1 MNKCGKL
8 RVECDCRIYSSFWF
22 GTFPERA
29 TPVMRNSLGSLLRRV
44 TLCALF
50 LAVVAPPGG
59 PAVAAPAPPAAAEAA
74 SIEFAQRYHAL
85 QHGGI
90 TRAANTVITCRKP
103 VAGRTVSCPS
113 ARGGRAAA
121 NNDFE
126 MSYIDVDKDPNT
138 YNSSRGEVRLPP
150 GSQVSYARL
159 YWGGNLRVGEQKRP
173 KDNGRVLVAE
183 PGGSYREVRAD
194 TLVGHRSANGA
205 DAFQASADVT
215 PLVRTSGTG
224 LYTVAQV
231 NVAMGHSKAGAW
243 GGWTLVVAYENEAA
257 PLRHLT
263 VWDGFDS
270 FDARGRSRT
279 VRLSGM
285 PLPAHAKGSVGM
297 VTYNG
302 DRGTTGD
309 TLTVSADRSRPVR
322 LSDAAN
328 PARDVMNSTISEPG
342 RQSARTPAYANTL
355 GYDSDIFR
363 LDGGL
368 KAERKGLLIRLASQR
383 ESAWAGVLF
392 AAVDAKR

>member
-1 MNKCGKL
+1 
-8 RVECDCRIYSSFWF
+8 
-22 GTFPERA
+22 
-29 TPVMRNSLGSLLRRV
+29 MRNSVGPLLRRM
-44 TLCALF
+44 TLCALS
-50 LAVVAPPGG
+50 LAVVATPGG
-59 PAVAAPAPPAAAEAA
+59 PAVAVPAPPAAEAA
-74 SIEFAQRYHAL
+74 SIKFAQRYHAL

-90 TRAANTVITCRKP
+90 TRAANTAVTCRKP
-103 VAGRTVSCPS
+103 MAVRAVSCPS
-113 ARGGRAAA
+113 ARGGKAAA
-121 NNDFE
+121 NNDFD
-126 MSYIDVDKDPNT
+126 MSYVDVDKDPNT

-150 GSQVSYARL
+150 GSRVSYARL
-159 YWGGNLRVGEQKRP
+159 YWGGNLRAGEQKPP
-173 KDNGRVLVAE
+173 KDNGKALIAE
-183 PGGSYREVRAD
+183 PGGNYQDVRAD
-194 TLVGHRSANGA
+194 TLVGHRTANGA

-215 PLVRTSGTG
+215 PLVRSGGAG

-231 NVAMGHSKAGAW
+231 NVAKGHSKAGAW

-270 FDARGRSRT
+270 FDAGRRSHA
-279 VRLSGM
+279 VRLGGM
-285 PLPAHAKGSVGM
+285 PVPARAKGSVGM

-309 TLTVSADRSRPVR
+309 TLTVSTDRSRPVR
-322 LSDAAN
+322 LSNAAN
-328 PARDVMNSTISEPG
+328 PARDVLNSTISEPG
-342 RQSARTPAYANTL
+342 RQITRTPAYANTL

-368 KAERKGLLIRLASQR
+368 RADRKGLLIRLASRR

>member
-1 MNKCGKL
+1 
-8 RVECDCRIYSSFWF
+8 
-22 GTFPERA
+22 
-29 TPVMRNSLGSLLRRV
+29 MRNSLGPLLRRV
-44 TLCALF
+44 TLCALS
-50 LAVVAPPGG
+50 LAVVATPGG

-74 SIEFAQRYHAL
+74 SLTFEQRYHAL

-90 TRAANTVITCRKP
+90 TRAANTAVTCRKP
-103 VAGRTVSCPS
+103 MAARAVSCPA
-113 ARGGRAAA
+113 ARGGKAAA
-121 NNDFE
+121 NNDFD
-126 MSYIDVDKDPNT
+126 MFYVDVDKDPNT

-150 GSQVSYARL
+150 GSRVSYARL
-159 YWGGNLRVGEQKRP
+159 YWGGNLRVGEQKPAR
-173 KDNGRVLVAE
+173 DNGRALIAE
-183 PGGSYREVRAD
+183 PGGSYQHVRAD
-194 TLVGHRSANGA
+194 TLVGHRTAHGA

-215 PLVRTSGTG
+215 PLVRASGAG

-231 NVAMGHSKAGAW
+231 NAAMGHSKAGAW

-257 PLRHLT
+257 PLRHLA

-270 FDARGRSRT
+270 LGGARGRGHA
-279 VRLSGM
+279 VRLAG
-285 PLPAHAKGSVGM
+285 LPVPARAKGSVGM
-297 VTYNG
+297 VAYNG
-302 DRGTTGD
+302 DCGTTGD
-309 TLTVSADRSRPVR
+309 TLTVSTNRSRPVR

-328 PARDVMNSTISEPG
+328 PARDVLNSTISEPG

-368 KAERKGLLIRLASQR
+368 KADRKGLLIRLASRR

>member
-1 MNKCGKL
+1 
-8 RVECDCRIYSSFWF
+8 
-22 GTFPERA
+22 
-29 TPVMRNSLGSLLRRV
+29 MRNSVGPLLRRA
-44 TLCALF
+44 TLCALS
-50 LAVVAPPGG
+50 LAVVATPGG
-59 PAVAAPAPPAAAEAA
+59 PAVAAPAPPAAEAA
-74 SIEFAQRYHAL
+74 GTEFAQRYHAL

-90 TRAANTVITCRKP
+90 TRAANTAITCREP
-103 VAGRTVSCPS
+103 MAPRAVSCPS
-113 ARGGRAAA
+113 ARGGGMAA
-121 NNDFE
+121 NNDFD
-126 MSYIDVDKDPNT
+126 MFYVDVDKDPNT

-150 GSQVSYARL
+150 GSRVTYARL
-159 YWGGNLRVGEQKRP
+159 YWGGNLHVGERKPPR
-173 KDNGRVLVAE
+173 DNGKALIAE
-183 PGGSYREVRAD
+183 PGGSYRDVRAD
-194 TLVGHRSANGA
+194 TLAGHRTADGA

-215 PLVRTSGTG
+215 RLVRSGGPG

-243 GGWTLVVAYENEAA
+243 GGWTLVVAYEDKAA
-257 PLRHLT
+257 PLRHLS

-270 FDARGRSRT
+270 FGARGRGHA
-279 VRLSGM
+279 VRLGGM
-285 PLPAHAKGSVGM
+285 PVPGRAKGSVGM
-297 VTYNG
+297 VAYDG

-309 TLTVSADRSRPVR
+309 TLTVSTDRSRPVR

-328 PARDVMNSTISEPG
+328 PAHDVLNSTISEPG

-368 KAERKGLLIRLASQR
+368 KADRKGLLIRLASRR

>member
-1 MNKCGKL
+1 
-8 RVECDCRIYSSFWF
+8 
-22 GTFPERA
+22 
-29 TPVMRNSLGSLLRRV
+29 MRNSLGSLPRRV

-59 PAVAAPAPPAAAEAA
+59 PAVAAPPAAEAA

-103 VAGRTVSCPS
+103 VAD
-113 ARGGRAAA
+113 RA
-121 NNDFE
+121 
-126 MSYIDVDKDPNT
+126 
-138 YNSSRGEVRLPP
+138 NSSRGEVRLPS
-150 GSQVSYARL
+150 GSRVSYARL

-173 KDNGRVLVAE
+173 GDNGRVLIAE
-183 PGGSYREVRAD
+183 QGGSYRQVRAD
-194 TLVGHRSANGA
+194 TLVGHRTANGA

-215 PLVRTSGTG
+215 PLVRTSGAG

-231 NVAMGHSKAGAW
+231 NVARGHSEAGAW
-243 GGWTLVVAYENEAA
+243 GGWTLVVAYEDEAA
-257 PLRHLT
+257 PLRHLA

-270 FDARGRSRT
+270 FDARGRSRA
-279 VRLSGM
+279 VRLGGM
-285 PLPAHAKGSVGM
+285 PVPARAKGSVGM

-309 TLTVSADRSRPVR
+309 TLTVSTDRGRPVR

-355 GYDSDIFR
+355 GYDSDIFP
-363 LDGGL
+363 LDGGP
-368 KAERKGLLIRLASQR
+368 KAEREGLLIRLASQR